1 MEKGENKVLGE
12 KRYDASETLAK
23 LAIYRQEITDK
34 RLKTG
39 LPLWRIQMKRIKRIL
54 FVLFIISYIFLA
66 VFIVKNR
73 IDDKKNKDLE
83 RERCWLSLEKWWYFY
98 AVGADAKVCK
108 CGELVVYNIN
118 RAEAEC
124 RLSYYN
130 SRVNDDIKL
139 DEYMDFLSKLENE
152 EDIPE
157 DTRCRDFE
165 ARMPDWGIT
174 NGVNKEYRKYRD
186 NYFK

>member
-1 MEKGENKVLGE
+1 M
-12 KRYDASETLAK
+12 
-23 LAIYRQEITDK
+23 
-34 RLKTG
+34 
-39 LPLWRIQMKRIKRIL
+39 
-54 FVLFIISYIFLA
+54 
-66 VFIVKNR
+66 
-73 IDDKKNKDLE
+73 
-83 RERCWLSLEKWWYFY
+83 
-98 AVGADAKVCK
+98 GADAKVCK
-108 CGELVVYNIN
+108 CGKLIVYDIN

-124 RLSYYN
+124 RISYYN
-130 SRVNDDIKL
+130 YRVNGDIKL